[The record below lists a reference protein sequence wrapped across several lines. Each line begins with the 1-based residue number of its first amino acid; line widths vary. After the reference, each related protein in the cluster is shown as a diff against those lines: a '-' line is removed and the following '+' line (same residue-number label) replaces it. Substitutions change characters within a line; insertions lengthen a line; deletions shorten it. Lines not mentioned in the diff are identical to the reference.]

1 MVGVGVRQR
10 VRVDRSAGGCLQQLL
25 ELERVAG
32 VNEYVAN

>member
-10 VRVDRSAGGCLQQLL
+10 VRVDRAAGGCLQQLL

-32 VNEYVAN
+32 VNEYVAD